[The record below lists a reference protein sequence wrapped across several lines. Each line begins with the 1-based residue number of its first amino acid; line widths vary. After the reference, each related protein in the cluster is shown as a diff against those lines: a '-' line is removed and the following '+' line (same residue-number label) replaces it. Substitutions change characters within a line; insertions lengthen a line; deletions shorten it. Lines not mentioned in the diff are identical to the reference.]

1 MANGPVNVGNV
12 VLDTT
17 VLDKIT
23 AEMKPEARKI
33 VNKYGLVITDAAA
46 RMAPVDTAALRNSL
60 LSESRMT
67 DDLTFTVSD
76 GVEYGIFQELGTS
89 KMAAQPF
96 LVPAIEA
103 WRERFLNAFG
113 ELFK

>member
-1 MANGPVNVGNV
+1 MTGIRLYNGVQ
-12 VLDTT
+12 LDTT

-23 AEMKPEARKI
+23 AEMKPEAGKI
-33 VNKYGLVITDAAA
+33 INTYGQAMASEAAQL
-46 RMAPVDTAALRNSL
+46 APIEFGALRNSIL
-60 LSESRMT
+60 AQSKMIDL
-67 DDLTFTVSD
+67 LTFRVSD
-76 GVEYGIFQELGTS
+76 GVEYGIMQEFGTS

-96 LVPAIEA
+96 MLPAIEA